1 MTSRPLTKRFAVTL
15 PIAFVL
21 LFHPAAIGRT
31 YPDGHV
37 AQRLEK
43 YLKPFVDSGNFTGC
57 VLVAAKGQLLFRRSY
72 GMANY
77 ELHVPNSP
85 ETRFHIASVSKPFT
99 AMAILQLQE
108 QRRLSLTD
116 HLSRFIPDFPNGDA
130 ITLDHL
136 LTHTSGIP
144 NINDLPD
151 YDTFARTPHTL
162 QQLVARFAGMPLE
175 FPPGS
180 DYHYSNSN
188 YNLLALVL
196 EKVSGESYGEYIRKH
211 ILVPTGMQDSGHDGD
226 ALRLIPL
233 AASGYQ
239 PAGVTGYERAS
250 YLDWSNKTGNGSLYS
265 TLDDLYRFVRAFSAD
280 VVLQA
285 ATRQKYYV
293 EGRGNRYGWFVRKR
307 LGRRVMSSNGRSPGF
322 TAALDHYPD
331 DDVTIIVLSNSYATV
346 SQDPVIEAI
355 AAIVF
360 GQQPPPPPE
369 MRAAAIPQSTLAA
382 YAGQYQYGPEYF
394 VPNAKFAVTDEPGY
408 LLLQLGDLRTPL
420 VPLSANDF
428 LERTFFGRVVIS
440 KDVAGNVDGL
450 TYLYAGKNFS
460 AHRLPA
466 DKPGEPPR

>member
-1 MTSRPLTKRFAVTL
+1 MLHRPLTKRFAATL

-21 LFHPAAIGRT
+21 LFHSASSCRT
-31 YPDGHV
+31 PPDSPV
-37 AQRLEK
+37 AQRLEA
-43 YLKPFVDSGNFTGC
+43 YLKPFVDTGNFTGC
-57 VLVAAKGQLLFRRSY
+57 VLVASKRRVLFRRSY

-99 AMAILQLQE
+99 AAAILQLEE
-108 QRRLSLTD
+108 QGRLSVSD
-116 HLSRFIPDFPNGDA
+116 HLSRFIPDFPNGDK
-130 ITLDHL
+130 ITLDNL

-144 NINDLPD
+144 NVNDLPD

-162 QQLVARFAGMPLE
+162 QQLVARFAGMPLD
-175 FPPGS
+175 FQPGS

-211 ILVPTGMQDSGHDGD
+211 IFAPAGMRDSGYDGN

-233 AASGYQ
+233 AASGYE
-239 PAGVTGYERAS
+239 PAGVTAYEHAP

-265 TLDDLYRFVRAFSAD
+265 TVDDLYRFVRAFGAN

-322 TAALDHYPD
+322 TAALDRYPD

-346 SQDPVIEAI
+346 SQDPIAEAI

-360 GQQPPPPPE
+360 GQPPPSPPD
-369 MRAAAIPQSTLAA
+369 MRAATVQQSALAPC
-382 YAGQYQYGPEYF
+382 AGQYQYGPEYF
-394 VPNAKFAVTDEPGY
+394 VPNAKFALTYEPGY

-440 KDVAGNVDGL
+440 RDAAGNVDAL
-450 TYLYAGKNFS
+450 TYHYAGKDFS
-460 AHRLPA
+460 AHRLPS
-466 DKPGEPPR
+466 DKQEEAPR